1 MIGAAHSLS
10 AHVVREIQRGGR
22 EQGALGHSEGCGLER
37 GYGDPSREVAEV
49 EVAGGPAG
57 KESEAGEDRPDAVG
71 FRCLPQTLKNQT
83 TT

>member
-37 GYGDPSREVAEV
+37 GYGDPSRAGAVV
-49 EVAGGPAG
+49 EVGGPAE